1 MSRILLRA
9 FGVLLMLTALAVPL
23 ARAPDRAV
31 QTLVAR
37 WAPPPSDFIE
47 VRGQLVHLR
56 DEGPRDD
63 PEPLVL
69 IHGTSASLHTWDGW
83 VAALKRERRVIR
95 FDLPGF
101 GLTGPFTGEHAP
113 QDYRGDTL
121 ARFTLELL
129 DHLRLQRVVLAGN
142 SLGGEVAWRV
152 ASLAPLRVSRL
163 VLVDATGYD
172 VAPQRVP
179 PAFLLSSVPV
189 LSHIGDHL
197 LMKGWVEASV
207 RSVYGDPARV
217 TPALVDRYFELALRE
232 GNRPALRQRL
242 QQLEVG
248 QDVARIAAL
257 RLPVLLLWGERDA
270 LVPPA
275 AGRRFLADI
284 PGSQLVLLPGL
295 GHVPQEED
303 PQTSVL
309 PVRAFLGLKAGAQTV
324 ATSGGG
330 PALTA
335 TATAPVTARATAT
348 ASATATATASASASA
363 SAASAPVTDAGA
375 GR

>member
-1 MSRILLRA
+1 MSRILLRI
-9 FGVLLMLTALAVPL
+9 FGVVLMLTALAVPL
-23 ARAPDRAV
+23 ARAPDRGV

-63 PEPLVL
+63 PLPLVL
-69 IHGTSASLHTWDGW
+69 IHGTSASLHTWEGW
-83 VAALKRERRVIR
+83 VAALKRERRVIS

-101 GLTGPFTGEHAP
+101 GLTGPFTGPRSA

-129 DHLRLQRVVLAGN
+129 DHLKLPRVVLAGN

-152 ASLAPLRVSRL
+152 ASLAPQRVAQL

-172 VAPQRVP
+172 VTPQRIP
-179 PAFLLSSVPV
+179 PGFLLSRVPV
-189 LSHIGDHL
+189 LSHLGDHL

-207 RSVYGDPARV
+207 RSVYGDPDRV
-217 TPALVDRYFELALRE
+217 TPALVDRYFELTLRE

-242 QQLEVG
+242 KQLEIG

-284 PGSQLVLLPGL
+284 PGSRLVVLPGL

-303 PQTSVL
+303 PRASVQ
-309 PVRAFLGLKAGAQTV
+309 PVRAFLGLKALAA
-324 ATSGGG
+324 AT
-330 PALTA
+330 P
-335 TATAPVTARATAT
+335 
-348 ASATATATASASASA
+348 
-363 SAASAPVTDAGA
+363 ASAPSPSASPVVG
-375 GR
+375 G

>member
-1 MSRILLRA
+1 MSRILLRV

-101 GLTGPFTGEHAP
+101 GLTGPFTGDHAP

-129 DHLRLQRVVLAGN
+129 DHLKLQRVVLAGN

-152 ASLAPLRVSRL
+152 ASLAPQRVSRL

-179 PAFLLSSVPV
+179 PAFLLSRVPV

-303 PQTSVL
+303 PQASVMPL
-309 PVRAFLGLKAGAQTV
+309 RAFLGLKAGAQTV
-324 ATSGGG
+324 ATSGGA

-335 TATAPVTARATAT
+335 TATAPVTA
-348 ASATATATASASASA
+348 SATASASASA
-363 SAASAPVTDAGA
+363 SAASVPVADAGA